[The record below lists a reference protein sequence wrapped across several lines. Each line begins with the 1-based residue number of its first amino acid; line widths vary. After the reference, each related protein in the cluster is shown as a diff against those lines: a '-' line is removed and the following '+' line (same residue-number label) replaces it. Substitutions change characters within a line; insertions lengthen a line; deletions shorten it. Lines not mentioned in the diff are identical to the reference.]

1 MSRISRVSRFLF
13 LLVIFVTSS
22 AFTAEL
28 PVISAAMPWAD
39 SEGYSPVIISV
50 SSFSERTLTIR
61 AKVDSVEAQIAMVVG
76 GGQAVRATLLL
87 PPLQTDGGHVEITW
101 SSDDGL
107 SGELS
112 VSATNAHRRLA
123 LAVIDSDESIP
134 LKNLE
139 FADATTFST
148 FSTLSPSRYRST
160 SSGKTFSARIP
171 RMDLPERWQGYP
183 SWMTLIFAANDDVA
197 LAAEQRAAIATWVVA
212 GGTVVIA
219 TNAQREAW
227 RKVGVEP
234 WLLNSSEKAL
244 IQRLNRIG
252 SGKENPNVLISVPGT
267 ESVPATGFML
277 LATLFAVIVGP
288 LNLWWVRRRGVP
300 ALFLLTTPALS
311 LITCVVLLGTNI
323 IIEGLSLRRVASQLT
338 VLDQQHARAITWT
351 RASYYGGFSV
361 ARFEIDSDA
370 KVRRFEPEQDTGYS
384 YRGRIAS
391 ESYAIDWRGG
401 QQLSGEWI
409 PARRNRQLL
418 YVTARTERAQLQ
430 LIRKGNHWQVTN
442 GLGTTLRRLRWCD
455 GDNVVYSCGP
465 LHSGETAE
473 LAVETDKTAIV
484 MGDFDGA
491 AEHAAAVSYEPWGFT
506 AELENSF
513 AALPGPVSL
522 DAVPLTSYVVGRLNP
537 GNTP

>member
-1 MSRISRVSRFLF
+1 MSRFLLLF
-13 LLVIFVTSS
+13 LFFVTYS
-22 AFTAEL
+22 ANAAEL
-28 PVISAAMPWAD
+28 PVVSATVPWAD
-39 SEGYSPVIISV
+39 SEGYTPVVISV
-50 SSFSERTLTIR
+50 SSSSERTLTIR
-61 AKVDSVEAQIAMVVG
+61 ANVDSVEARIAMVVG

-87 PPLQTDGGHVEITW
+87 PPLQTDGQGIKITW

-107 SGELS
+107 NGELS
-112 VSATNAHRRLA
+112 ASSAYEHRRLA

-139 FADATTFST
+139 FANATTFTTNAHNNYHST
-148 FSTLSPSRYRST
+148 FG
-160 SSGKTFSARIP
+160 SGKNLSARIP

-183 SWMTLIFAANDDVA
+183 AWMTLVFAASDDLA
-197 LAAEQRAAIATWVVA
+197 LAAEQRSAIATWVAA

-219 TNAQREAW
+219 TSAQREAW

-244 IQRLNRIG
+244 INRLNRIG
-252 SGKENPNVLISVPGT
+252 AEKETPNVLVAVPGT

-277 LATLFAVIVGP
+277 LATLFAVVVGP
-288 LNLWWVRRRGVP
+288 LNLWWVRRRGAP

-338 VLDQQHARAITWT
+338 VLDQAHARAIAWT

-361 ARFEIDSDA
+361 ARFDVDTDA
-370 KVRRFEPEQDTGYS
+370 KVRRFEPEPDHRYS
-384 YRGRIAS
+384 YRGRRDS
-391 ESYAIDWRGG
+391 ESHAIDWRGG
-401 QQLSGEWI
+401 QKLSGEWI

-430 LIRKGNHWQVTN
+430 LTRKGNQWQVTN
-442 GLGTTLRRLRWCD
+442 GLGTTLRQLVWHD
-455 GDNVVYSCGP
+455 EKNVVYICGP
-465 LHSGETAE
+465 LQSGESAE
-473 LAVETDKTAIV
+473 LTVGTTGMNIPID
-484 MGDFDGA
+484 DFDGA
-491 AEHAAAVSYEPWGFT
+491 AKHAAAIRNEPWGFA
-506 AELENSF
+506 AELESSF
-513 AALPGPVSL
+513 GALPGPVGL

>member
-1 MSRISRVSRFLF
+1 MSRMSRFF
-13 LLVIFVTSS
+13 LLLLFFVTCSVN
-22 AFTAEL
+22 AAEL
-28 PVISAAMPWAD
+28 PVVSAAVPWAD
-39 SEGYSPVIISV
+39 SEGYTPVIISV
-50 SSFSERTLTIR
+50 SSSSERTLTIR
-61 AKVDSVEAQIAMVVG
+61 ANVDSVEGRIAMVVG

-87 PPLQTDGGHVEITW
+87 PPLQTDGGNITITW
-101 SSDDGL
+101 SSDDGMN
-107 SGELS
+107 GELF

-134 LKNLE
+134 LKSLE
-139 FADATTFST
+139 FADTTAFST
-148 FSTLSPSRYRST
+148 HASSRYRST
-160 SSGKTFSARIP
+160 SSGKTFSARVP

-183 SWMTLIFAANDDVA
+183 TWMTLTFAASDDVA
-197 LAAEQRAAIATWVVA
+197 LAAEQRSAIATWVAA

-219 TNAQREAW
+219 TSAQREAW

-244 IQRLNRIG
+244 INRLNRIG
-252 SGKENPNVLISVPGT
+252 AENEHPNVLISVPGT

-277 LATLFAVIVGP
+277 LATLFAVVVGP
-288 LNLWWVRRRGVP
+288 LNLWWVRRRGAP

-311 LITCVVLLGTNI
+311 LIFCVVLLGTNI

-338 VLDQQHARAITWT
+338 VLDQSHARAIAWT

-361 ARFEIDSDA
+361 ARFDVDSDA
-370 KVRRFEPEQDTGYS
+370 KVRRFEPEQNNGYS
-384 YRGRIAS
+384 YRGRRDN
-391 ESYAIDWRGG
+391 ESHAIDWRGG

-430 LIRKGNHWQVTN
+430 LTRKGNQWQVTN
-442 GLGTTLRRLRWCD
+442 GLGTALRQLVWRN
-455 GDNVVYSCGP
+455 GDHVIHSCGP
-465 LHSGETAE
+465 LQAGESTE
-473 LAVETDKTAIV
+473 LAVGVGGFEIAE
-484 MGDFDGA
+484 GGFDDA
-491 AEHAAAVSYEPWGFT
+491 AKHAAAIRNEPWGFA
-506 AELENSF
+506 AELESSF
-513 AALPGPVSL
+513 GALPGPVSL

>member
-1 MSRISRVSRFLF
+1 MNRFFLLFLF
-13 LLVIFVTSS
+13 FVTCS
-22 AFTAEL
+22 ANAAEL
-28 PVISAAMPWAD
+28 PVVSATVPWSD
-39 SEGYSPVIISV
+39 SEGYTPVIISV
-50 SSFSERTLTIR
+50 SSSSERTLTIR
-61 AKVDSVEAQIAMVVG
+61 ANVDSVEARIAMVVG
-76 GGQAVRATLLL
+76 GGEAVRATLLL
-87 PPLQTDGGHVEITW
+87 PPLQTEGGSVEITW

-107 SGELS
+107 NGELS
-112 VSATNAHRRLA
+112 IYAAHKHRRLA
-123 LAVIDSDESIP
+123 LAVIDNDESLP

-139 FADATTFST
+139 FANATAFST
-148 FSTLSPSRYRST
+148 HAHQSFG
-160 SSGKTFSARIP
+160 SSAIKNNLSARIP
-171 RMDLPERWQGYP
+171 RADLPERWQGYP
-183 SWMTLIFAANDDVA
+183 TWMTLVFAASDDLA
-197 LAAEQRAAIATWVVA
+197 LASEQRSAIATWVAA

-219 TNAQREAW
+219 TGAQREAW

-252 SGKENPNVLISVPGT
+252 STKENPAALISVPGT

-277 LATLFAVIVGP
+277 LATLFAVVVGP
-288 LNLWWVRRRGVP
+288 LNLWWVRRRGAP

-338 VLDQQHARAITWT
+338 VLDQSHARAIAWT

-361 ARFEIDSDA
+361 ARFDVDSDA
-370 KVRRFEPEQDTGYS
+370 KVRRFEPESDHRYS
-384 YRGRIAS
+384 YRGRRDS
-391 ESYAIDWRGG
+391 ESQAIDWRGG

-430 LIRKGNHWQVTN
+430 LTRKGNQWQVTN
-442 GLGTTLRRLRWCD
+442 GLGTAIRQLVWRD
-455 GDNVVYSCGP
+455 GDNVFYGCGP
-465 LHSGETAE
+465 LQSGESAE
-473 LAVETDKTAIV
+473 LSERVSGFVITV
-484 MGDFDGA
+484 GDFDGA
-491 AEHAAAVSYEPWGFT
+491 AEHAAAIRDEPWGFA
-506 AELENSF
+506 AELESSF
-513 AALPGPVSL
+513 GALPGPVGL